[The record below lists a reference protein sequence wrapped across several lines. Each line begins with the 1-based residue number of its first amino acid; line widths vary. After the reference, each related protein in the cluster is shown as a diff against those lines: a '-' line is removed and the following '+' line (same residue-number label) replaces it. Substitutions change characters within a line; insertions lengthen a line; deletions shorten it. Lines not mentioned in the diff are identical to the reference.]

1 MEKYML
7 YMGLLMT
14 GIMTDNGN
22 MNKTVALCIYGILA
36 VRLAVWYFKKIN
48 GKE

>member
-7 YMGLLMT
+7 YMGLLMA
-14 GIMTDNGN
+14 GIMTDNGK
-22 MNKTVALCIYGILA
+22 MNKTVVLCIHGILA
-36 VRLAVWYFKKIN
+36 IKLAVWYFRKIN